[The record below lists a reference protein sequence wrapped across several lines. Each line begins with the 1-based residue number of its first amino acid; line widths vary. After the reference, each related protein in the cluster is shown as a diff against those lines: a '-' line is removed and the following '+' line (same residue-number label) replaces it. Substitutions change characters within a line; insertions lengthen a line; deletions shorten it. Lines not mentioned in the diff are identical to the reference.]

1 MDASRLL
8 AVHEPRFINREL
20 SWLEFDARVL
30 ALAQDASLPLLE
42 RIKFLAIFASNMD
55 EFFQIRVAGLQE
67 QVEARVVKT
76 SPDGLTPAEQ
86 LDGIR
91 LRAQEL
97 MAAAASLFIVELV
110 PALEKERIRIVRSL
124 EGLDPSDLDFLDRE
138 FGERIFPV
146 LTPLSVDPAH
156 PFPYISDLSLNL
168 AAIVRDPTT
177 TVRRFARV
185 KVPPLLP
192 RFSVLPDGERF
203 VPVEVVIASHLER
216 LFPGMEIVSFHAF
229 RVTRDA
235 DVEVEEDEA
244 EDLLEA
250 IQSVLRR
257 RRRGASPVRL
267 EVDETMSPEVLELLR
282 RELDLQ
288 ESEVYVL
295 PGPLDLAALM
305 SLYSLDRPD
314 LKQQPWTPVTQPR
327 LADADG
333 TPDLFAVIRDGDVLV
348 HHPYDS
354 FTTSVEAFVG
364 QAARDRDV
372 LAIKQTLYRTSTQ
385 ESPIIRSLIRAA
397 ELGKQV
403 VALVEL
409 KARFDEEANISYARE
424 LEKAGV
430 HVVYGVVGLKTH
442 AKVSLVVRREAGGIR
457 RYAHVGTGNYNPV
470 TATLY
475 EDIGLLTADPEI
487 GADLTDLF
495 NLLTGYSRQ
504 QHYRT
509 VLVAPDFLRPRIR
522 ELIQEQ
528 AREGGRIVLKMNAL
542 VDPDVIEALYEAA
555 QAGARIDLIVR
566 GICCLRPG
574 VPGLSEN
581 IRVRSLV
588 GRYLEHSRIFRFGE
602 GEDAIHYIGS
612 ADLMQRNLDQ
622 RVEAVVPVPDP
633 ALCAR
638 LDQMLV
644 GEAVRQAMGALVER
658 LVERE
663 AGVRQGDDA
672 EDVHQARVAV
682 RRLRS
687 VLRTFGDVLEPEWAT
702 ALRDELRWLGRLLGD
717 VRDAEVLR
725 DRLHAQAGWIAAE
738 DRPAVKRLIRRLSA
752 RRDLARARLIEQMT
766 TDRYR
771 SLVDALD
778 DGAREP
784 ALLPEVAAV
793 PADVALRP
801 GLQKLWKHLDAAIED
816 VVTEGATDGAL
827 HVVRIRSKRVRYAAE
842 AVTPVFGK
850 PAR

>member
-1 MDASRLL
+1 MDASRVL
-8 AVHEPRFINREL
+8 AAHEPRFINREL

-30 ALAQDASLPLLE
+30 ELAQDASLPLLE

-97 MAAAASLFIVELV
+97 LATAASLFTVELV
-110 PALEKERIRIVRSL
+110 PALEKEKIRIIRSL

-177 TVRRFARV
+177 SVRRFARV

-295 PGPLDLAALM
+295 PGLLDLGALM
-305 SLYSLDRPD
+305 SLYLLDRPD

-327 LADADG
+327 LADGDG
-333 TPDLFAVIRDGDVLV
+333 TPDLFAVIQDGDVLV

-364 QAARDRDV
+364 QAARDKDV

-385 ESPIIRSLIRAA
+385 ESAIIRALIRAA

-522 ELIQEQ
+522 ELIHEQ
-528 AREGGRIVLKMNAL
+528 ARPGGRIVLKMNAL

-602 GEDAIHYIGS
+602 GGDAIHYIGS

-622 RVEAVVPVPDP
+622 RVEAVVPVPDE

-638 LDQMLV
+638 LDEML
-644 GEAVRQAMGALVER
+644 
-658 LVERE
+658 
-663 AGVRQGDDA
+663 
-672 EDVHQARVAV
+672 
-682 RRLRS
+682 
-687 VLRTFGDVLEPEWAT
+687 DVLLQDDTLAWT
-702 ALRDELRWLGRLLGD
+702 LGRDGAWSK
-717 VRDAEVLR
+717 VPTERGVN
-725 DRLHAQAGWIAAE
+725 AQQRFQE
-738 DRPAVKRLIRRLSA
+738 MAVE
-752 RRDLARARLIEQMT
+752 RARL
-766 TDRYR
+766 
-771 SLVDALD
+771 A
-778 DGAREP
+778 
-784 ALLPEVAAV
+784 
-793 PADVALRP
+793 
-801 GLQKLWKHLDAAIED
+801 
-816 VVTEGATDGAL
+816 
-827 HVVRIRSKRVRYAAE
+827 
-842 AVTPVFGK
+842 
-850 PAR
+850 

>member
-8 AVHEPRFINREL
+8 AAHEPRFINREL

-30 ALAQDASLPLLE
+30 ELAQDASLPLLE

-67 QVEARVVKT
+67 QVEARVIKT

-97 MAAAASLFIVELV
+97 MAAAASLFTMELV
-110 PALEKERIRIVRSL
+110 PALEKEKIRIIRSL
-124 EGLDPSDLDFLDRE
+124 RGLDLSDLDFLDRE

-146 LTPLSVDPAH
+146 LTPLSVDPSH

-177 TVRRFARV
+177 SVRRFARV

-295 PGPLDLAALM
+295 PGLLDLGALM
-305 SLYSLDRPD
+305 SVYSLDRPD

-327 LADADG
+327 LADGHG

-372 LAIKQTLYRTSTQ
+372 LAIKQTLYRTSAQ
-385 ESPIIRSLIRAA
+385 ESAIIGALIRAA

-475 EDIGLLTADPEI
+475 EDIGLLTTDPEI

-522 ELIQEQ
+522 ELIHEQ
-528 AREGGRIVLKMNAL
+528 ARDGGRIVLKMNAL

-574 VPGLSEN
+574 VPGLSET

-602 GEDAIHYIGS
+602 GEDARHYIGS
-612 ADLMQRNLDQ
+612 ADLMQRNLDH
-622 RVEAVVPVPDP
+622 RVEAAVPVPD
-633 ALCAR
+633 ATLCAR
-638 LDQMLV
+638 LDEML
-644 GEAVRQAMGALVER
+644 
-658 LVERE
+658 
-663 AGVRQGDDA
+663 
-672 EDVHQARVAV
+672 
-682 RRLRS
+682 
-687 VLRTFGDVLEPEWAT
+687 DVLLLDDTLAWT
-702 ALRDELRWLGRLLGD
+702 LGRDGAWTK
-717 VRDAEVLR
+717 VPTERGVN
-725 DRLHAQAGWIAAE
+725 AQQRFQE
-738 DRPAVKRLIRRLSA
+738 MAVE
-752 RRDLARARLIEQMT
+752 RARL
-766 TDRYR
+766 
-771 SLVDALD
+771 A
-778 DGAREP
+778 
-784 ALLPEVAAV
+784 
-793 PADVALRP
+793 
-801 GLQKLWKHLDAAIED
+801 
-816 VVTEGATDGAL
+816 
-827 HVVRIRSKRVRYAAE
+827 
-842 AVTPVFGK
+842 
-850 PAR
+850 

>member
-1 MDASRLL
+1 MDASRVL
-8 AVHEPRFINREL
+8 AAHEPRFINREL

-30 ALAQDASLPLLE
+30 ELAQDASLPLLE

-97 MAAAASLFIVELV
+97 LAAAASLFTVELV
-110 PALEKERIRIVRSL
+110 PALEKEKIRIIRSL

-177 TVRRFARV
+177 SVRRFARV

-295 PGPLDLAALM
+295 PGLLDLGALM
-305 SLYSLDRPD
+305 SLHLLDRPD

-327 LADADG
+327 LADGDG
-333 TPDLFAVIRDGDVLV
+333 TPDLFAVIQDGDVLV

-364 QAARDRDV
+364 QAARDKDV

-385 ESPIIRSLIRAA
+385 ESAIIRALIRAA

-522 ELIQEQ
+522 ELIHEQ
-528 AREGGRIVLKMNAL
+528 ARQGGRIVLKMNAL

-622 RVEAVVPVPDP
+622 RVEAVVPVPDE

-638 LDQMLV
+638 LDEML
-644 GEAVRQAMGALVER
+644 
-658 LVERE
+658 
-663 AGVRQGDDA
+663 
-672 EDVHQARVAV
+672 
-682 RRLRS
+682 
-687 VLRTFGDVLEPEWAT
+687 DVLLQDDTLAWT
-702 ALRDELRWLGRLLGD
+702 LGRDGAWSK
-717 VRDAEVLR
+717 VPTERGVN
-725 DRLHAQAGWIAAE
+725 AQQRFQE
-738 DRPAVKRLIRRLSA
+738 MAVE
-752 RRDLARARLIEQMT
+752 RARL
-766 TDRYR
+766 
-771 SLVDALD
+771 A
-778 DGAREP
+778 
-784 ALLPEVAAV
+784 
-793 PADVALRP
+793 
-801 GLQKLWKHLDAAIED
+801 
-816 VVTEGATDGAL
+816 
-827 HVVRIRSKRVRYAAE
+827 
-842 AVTPVFGK
+842 
-850 PAR
+850 

>member
-1 MDASRLL
+1 MDASRVL
-8 AVHEPRFINREL
+8 AAHEPRFINREL

-30 ALAQDASLPLLE
+30 ELAQDASLPLLE

-97 MAAAASLFIVELV
+97 LATAASLFTVELV
-110 PALEKERIRIVRSL
+110 PALEKERIRIIRSL

-177 TVRRFARV
+177 SVRRFARV

-250 IQSVLRR
+250 IQLVLRR

-282 RELDLQ
+282 RELYLQ

-295 PGPLDLAALM
+295 PGLLDLAALM
-305 SLYSLDRPD
+305 SLYSIDRPD

-327 LADADG
+327 LADGDG
-333 TPDLFAVIRDGDVLV
+333 PPDPFAVIRDGDVLV

-364 QAARDRDV
+364 RAARDEDV

-385 ESPIIRSLIRAA
+385 ESAIIRALIRAA

-522 ELIQEQ
+522 ELIREQ
-528 AREGGRIVLKMNAL
+528 ARDGGRIVLKMNAL

-574 VPGLSEN
+574 VPGLSET

-612 ADLMQRNLDQ
+612 ADLMQRNLDH
-622 RVEAVVPVPDP
+622 RVEAVVPVPDA
-633 ALCAR
+633 ALCTR
-638 LDQMLV
+638 LDEMLDV
-644 GEAVRQAMGALVER
+644 LLLDDTLAWTLGRDGAWSKVSTERGVNAQQRFQEMAVER
-658 LVERE
+658 
-663 AGVRQGDDA
+663 A
-672 EDVHQARVAV
+672 
-682 RRLRS
+682 
-687 VLRTFGDVLEPEWAT
+687 
-702 ALRDELRWLGRLLGD
+702 
-717 VRDAEVLR
+717 
-725 DRLHAQAGWIAAE
+725 
-738 DRPAVKRLIRRLSA
+738 RPA
-752 RRDLARARLIEQMT
+752 
-766 TDRYR
+766 
-771 SLVDALD
+771 
-778 DGAREP
+778 
-784 ALLPEVAAV
+784 
-793 PADVALRP
+793 
-801 GLQKLWKHLDAAIED
+801 
-816 VVTEGATDGAL
+816 
-827 HVVRIRSKRVRYAAE
+827 
-842 AVTPVFGK
+842 
-850 PAR
+850 